1 MLQSIFQVWWLHV
14 VHDYVPVHHWIP
26 RMVFFLS
33 LAPSP
38 TLIRTEIG
46 GWKYFLIELCHMPYP
61 SMCVYLFFLILN
73 FFMERHVTW
82 TKKTCKEL
90 LFWFRCCR
98 RDPFLLLKH
107 FGNSLL
113 FIVVVVVARG
123 SWLVACDCSEANNN
137 MSIINRNDVR
147 IFFLWWHNQNGN
159 HP

>member
-1 MLQSIFQVWWLHV
+1 
-14 VHDYVPVHHWIP
+14 
-26 RMVFFLS
+26 
-33 LAPSP
+33 
-38 TLIRTEIG
+38 
-46 GWKYFLIELCHMPYP
+46 MPYP
-61 SMCVYLFFLILN
+61 SMCVYLIYLILN

-98 RDPFLLLKH
+98 RDPFLLLQH

-113 FIVVVVVARG
+113 FIVVVARG

-147 IFFLWWHNQNGN
+147 IFFL
-159 HP
+159 